1 MLSQHLKT
9 MLVEVEVTGF
19 DILQAFL
26 KVKAHANCAA
36 IVSCFQS
43 LPHIQHLQ
51 EVLALEVESISY
63 EDPREVGPI
72 LKRLQQR
79 GIHDI
84 VGGTLVVERAEA
96 MGLRGHIIYS
106 EDSITRAISTAT
118 RLALSE
124 REHAEKAQF
133 MQAMFD
139 FAHGGI
145 LAVDSNGI
153 ITNVNRNA
161 AKIANCNKKD
171 MLGKPA
177 HHFFKKS
184 KLQTVLATGQPATDQ
199 IEKIGDQAVLT
210 NWAPILIKGYSHG
223 AVATFQPIGAIQA
236 SEQKIRLTSH
246 KRGLIAKNTLADIAG
261 ESDPIVQ
268 AKEQAKLYAQSD
280 STVIIVGETGTGKE
294 IFAQAI
300 HNASPRARGPF
311 VAINCA
317 ALPENLLESELFGY
331 EGGAFTGARKEGKPG
346 LFELAH
352 GGTIFLDEIGEMSLA
367 VQARLLRIL
376 EEREVMRLGGDR
388 VIPVDVRV
396 IAATNKDLF
405 HKVTQKS
412 FRQDLFYRLCVLQLR
427 LPPLRERL
435 EDIPHLLER
444 FFQELD
450 CSLPPSFLDAILKN
464 QQFLAHDWPGNVRE
478 LRNFAERVATLAYLT
493 QEPNKLVSLALARY
507 APAGEESEEKA
518 EIIGPC
524 T

>member
-1 MLSQHLKT
+1 M
-9 MLVEVEVTGF
+9 
-19 DILQAFL
+19 
-26 KVKAHANCAA
+26 
-36 IVSCFQS
+36 
-43 LPHIQHLQ
+43 
-51 EVLALEVESISY
+51 
-63 EDPREVGPI
+63 
-72 LKRLQQR
+72 
-79 GIHDI
+79 
-84 VGGTLVVERAEA
+84 
-96 MGLRGHIIYS
+96 
-106 EDSITRAISTAT
+106 
-118 RLALSE
+118 
-124 REHAEKAQF
+124 
-133 MQAMFD
+133 
-139 FAHGGI
+139 
-145 LAVDSNGI
+145 
-153 ITNVNRNA
+153 
-161 AKIANCNKKD
+161 
-171 MLGKPA
+171 
-177 HHFFKKS
+177 
-184 KLQTVLATGQPATDQ
+184 
-199 IEKIGDQAVLT
+199 
-210 NWAPILIKGYSHG
+210 IKGYSHG

-444 FFQELD
+444 FFKSWTAACPL
-450 CSLPPSFLDAILKN
+450 LP
-464 QQFLAHDWPGNVRE
+464 
-478 LRNFAERVATLAYLT
+478 
-493 QEPNKLVSLALARY
+493 
-507 APAGEESEEKA
+507 
-518 EIIGPC
+518 
-524 T
+524 